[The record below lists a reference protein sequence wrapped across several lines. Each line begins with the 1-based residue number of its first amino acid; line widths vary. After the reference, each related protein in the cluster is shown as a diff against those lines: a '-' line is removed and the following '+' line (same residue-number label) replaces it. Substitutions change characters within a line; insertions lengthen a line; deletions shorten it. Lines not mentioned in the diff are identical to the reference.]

1 MVNRPNDSKI
11 IENFH
16 IDSRYSRQVETFLE
30 LIAPF
35 TQAPY
40 LTIYNQI
47 TDAAIYYY
55 NKYIYIPFYNS
66 AGVATTATNPIKG
79 REKKKWKTETLD
91 ALTTK
96 EMGKKR

>member
-1 MVNRPNDSKI
+1 MHIINNGVICCSNSYKIIGNVWRDSDSKK
-11 IENFH
+11 
-16 IDSRYSRQVETFLE
+16 VEMFLE

-66 AGVATTATNPIKG
+66 AGVATTATNQIF
-79 REKKKWKTETLD
+79 
-91 ALTTK
+91 
-96 EMGKKR
+96 